1 MPLFINLTMSI
12 EKKRGSYR
20 NLREKLWIINFSE
33 KNKDLTHDRVAFATS
48 TEFRRPISRS
58 NVSRILR
65 NKSAILSMAD
75 ADPDIKLDEAKQVL
89 SVSRTQ
95 FESDLQEILEKK
107 YRSASSLK
115 YYMYL

>member
-1 MPLFINLTMSI
+1 MSI

-75 ADPDIKLDEAKQVL
+75 ADLDIKPDEEFDQKL
-89 SVSRTQ
+89 ESSVGIIRF
-95 FESDLQEILEKK
+95 FEGMDKLM
-107 YRSASSLK
+107 SLK
-115 YYMYL
+115 RCIIRFMKLGKK